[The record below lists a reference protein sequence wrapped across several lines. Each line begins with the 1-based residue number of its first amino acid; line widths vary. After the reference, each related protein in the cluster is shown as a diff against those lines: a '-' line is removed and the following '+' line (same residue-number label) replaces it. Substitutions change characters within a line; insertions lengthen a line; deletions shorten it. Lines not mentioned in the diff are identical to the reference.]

1 MVQAASTVN
10 PFQKAAKLNVDKSKP
25 TYRRFIAT
33 VNNYLTNFMIT
44 EFNTA
49 RAAAYSLVT
58 EGRIP
63 KPKAAAM
70 LTGVYLRV
78 VTYTLMAN
86 IITGGFYSLLGFDKD
101 DEEEEELTWDD
112 VVRAAAGG
120 FISMLV
126 SRNFGNIFKIVEN
139 YGIEQL
145 NEEYGDMLR
154 QGEEYDPYKH
164 SLVFNKIKE
173 KEITKDPLKT
183 LSVNFAGPYG
193 ETVKGVWKINDLIE
207 YENRASGKN
216 KFSEMKKRMSLSGRR
231 KAERM
236 EDMKNDVIFRVG
248 AGSGLI
254 PFAKD
259 IKPIMS
265 GRYKKKGE
273 D

>member
-1 MVQAASTVN
+1 
-10 PFQKAAKLNVDKSKP
+10 
-25 TYRRFIAT
+25 
-33 VNNYLTNFMIT
+33 
-44 EFNTA
+44 
-49 RAAAYSLVT
+49 
-58 EGRIP
+58 
-63 KPKAAAM
+63 
-70 LTGVYLRV
+70 
-78 VTYTLMAN
+78 
-86 IITGGFYSLLGFDKD
+86 
-101 DEEEEELTWDD
+101 
-112 VVRAAAGG
+112 
-120 FISMLV
+120 MLV
-126 SRNFGNIFKIVEN
+126 SRNFGNIFKIAEN
-139 YGIEQL
+139 YGIEKL

-173 KEITKDPLKT
+173 KEIAKDPLKT

-207 YENRASGKN
+207 YENRLSGKN

-236 EDMKNDVIFRVG
+236 EDMKDDVIFRVG